1 MLRMFDRS
9 CGTGILPVANNA
21 SIEPENMPNKSNFNE
36 FHADSE
42 HKSFTKVESTKL
54 AEEIRNLKQAYH
66 LERRLFM

>member
-1 MLRMFDRS
+1 MLLLYTKLFGYKLTPS
-9 CGTGILPVANNA
+9 
-21 SIEPENMPNKSNFNE
+21 EPAIMPNKSNFNE

-54 AEEIRNLKQAYH
+54 AEQIRNLKQNYH

>member
-1 MLRMFDRS
+1 MLLLYTKLFGYKLTS
-9 CGTGILPVANNA
+9 
-21 SIEPENMPNKSNFNE
+21 SEPENMPNKSNFNE